1 MINHCKYTI
10 CEDLS
15 INFQEAGSSM
25 SNPVLYVKE
34 FFPGPEKLP
43 DKTLTT
49 YGSIA
54 PPLSLFTGGTAG
66 TMSVGRLKNR
76 R

>member
-1 MINHCKYTI
+1 
-10 CEDLS
+10 
-15 INFQEAGSSM
+15 M
-25 SNPVLYVKE
+25 SNLVLYVKG

-54 PPLSLFTGGTAG
+54 PPPSLFTGGTAG
-66 TMSVGRLKNR
+66 MMSVGRLKNR